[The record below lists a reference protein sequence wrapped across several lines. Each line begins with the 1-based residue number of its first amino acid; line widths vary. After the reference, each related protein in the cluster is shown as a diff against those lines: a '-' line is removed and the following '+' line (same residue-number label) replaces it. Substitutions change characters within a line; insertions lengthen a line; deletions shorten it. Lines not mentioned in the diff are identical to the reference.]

1 MSQAVSFIQK
11 QFYINYLM
19 CPKDTSYHIVSLF
32 KIKGE
37 VDRVALEGAA
47 NHLLKKYDVLR
58 YSFLR
63 KGRDV
68 LYEVNDNCVITLTT
82 TNIDSAYEDVNINA
96 IHSEIH
102 TPFNLEEAPLIRMHL
117 FVFKNG
123 MSVLSIVF
131 HHIIIDLHSKQVF
144 GNELSALYNKAI
156 TGKELQTESISIT
169 YSDYAER
176 ERTFL
181 EGKEAEKMMGY
192 YQNVFNETDYLTSWP
207 LKKERPVKG
216 SKKGRR
222 IHFTIDKGLSE
233 RIRDFSKANTIAPFT
248 LLMSAFVL
256 LCRNVSQQDKVVLG
270 IPLSN
275 RRKKENKDVFGPLV
289 NIVPIL
295 INLKNT
301 EKDTEVVSQVRRG
314 LLMAHRNQ
322 EIPFIHLIENLNL
335 KRSFSYN
342 PLFQAGFTSEPP
354 MHLTLDKVEITPL
367 CFEREGAQLD
377 LFYTYWEEQDEFR
390 GYLEYSTDLFYEDKM
405 QEWIE
410 VYKSLIQKIVY

>member
-1 MSQAVSFIQK
+1 MNQSVSFIQK

-19 CPKDTSYHIVSLF
+19 CPQDTSYHIPSLF

-37 VDRVALEGAA
+37 VDGVALEVAA
-47 NHLLKKYDVLR
+47 NHLLKKYEVLR
-58 YSFLR
+58 YSFHR
-63 KGRDV
+63 KGREV
-68 LYEVNDNCVITLTT
+68 LFEVDDNCVITLPKTT
-82 TNIDSAYEDVNINA
+82 LDFPFEDVNIEA
-96 IHSEIH
+96 IYKEIH
-102 TPFNLEEAPLIRMHL
+102 KPFNLEEAPLVRMHL
-117 FVFKNG
+117 FVFNNDV
-123 MSVLSIVF
+123 SVLSIVI

-144 GNELSALYNKAI
+144 GKELSDLYNLAI
-156 TGKELQTESISIT
+156 TGKDIQTETISDS

-181 EGKEAEKMMGY
+181 EGKEAAKMMGY
-192 YQNVFNETDYLTSWP
+192 YQNVFNETDYLISWP
-207 LKKERPVKG
+207 LKEERPVKG
-216 SKKGRR
+216 SKKGKR
-222 IHFTIDKGLSE
+222 INFTIDKGLSE
-233 RIRDFSKANTIAPFT
+233 RIRDFSKNNSIAPFT

-256 LCRNVSQQDKVVLG
+256 LCRNVSKQDKVVLG

-295 INLKNT
+295 IDLKNT
-301 EKDTEVVSQVRRG
+301 EKDTEVVSLVRKG

-354 MHLTLDKVEITPL
+354 MHLTLDKVDITPL

-377 LFYTYWEEQDEFR
+377 LFYTYWEEQDDFT
-390 GYLEYSTDLFYEDKM
+390 GYLEYSTDLFYEDQM
-405 QEWIE
+405 NEWIE
-410 VYKSLIQKIVY
+410 VYKSLIQKLVY